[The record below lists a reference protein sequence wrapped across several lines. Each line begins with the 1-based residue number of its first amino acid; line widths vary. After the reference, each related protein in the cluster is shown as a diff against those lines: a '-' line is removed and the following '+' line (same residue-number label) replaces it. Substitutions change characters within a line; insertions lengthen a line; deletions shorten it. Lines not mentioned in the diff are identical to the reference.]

1 MTCFYVFLSFTVLVC
16 FFNLLLVIFEI
27 ATFGEHYQGCTV
39 KLELAALSLHVH
51 EYLQVC
57 AVTYQHAMYFHS
69 LSSLMDLSAD
79 SLLALFHIHVG

>member
-1 MTCFYVFLSFTVLVC
+1 MYFFLSPFYFF

-57 AVTYQHAMYFHS
+57 AVTYQHAMCFHS
-69 LSSLMDLSAD
+69 LSLMDLFYLQTA
-79 SLLALFHIHVG
+79 F